1 MDLCDISPSLT
12 GLRVFNEVMSFS
24 YNLLSQLVPGIVAC
38 CQPPW
43 SDIHLHPLDI
53 VNSFSISRCPLLAL
67 WSLFFI
73 PTIKL

>member
-43 SDIHLHPLDI
+43 SDIHLHP
-53 VNSFSISRCPLLAL
+53 
-67 WSLFFI
+67 
-73 PTIKL
+73 